1 MKKVYMH
8 PEMEIVEIE
17 SQELLAGSAFD
28 LNSEGYDSGVES
40 LAPELE
46 EPFVVFDE

>member
-1 MKKVYMH
+1 
-8 PEMEIVEIE
+8 MEIVEME

-28 LNSEGYDSGVES
+28 LNSDGYDPWEES

-46 EPFVVFDE
+46 NVSVVFE